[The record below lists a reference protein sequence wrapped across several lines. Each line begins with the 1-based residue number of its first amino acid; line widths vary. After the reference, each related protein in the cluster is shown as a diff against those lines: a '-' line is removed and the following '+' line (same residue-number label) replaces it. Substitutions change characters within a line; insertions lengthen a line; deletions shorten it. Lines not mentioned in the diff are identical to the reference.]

1 MQIKRAKTEKQ
12 KHKSTHN
19 KQYQCMKSFSTIYV
33 IALITLLLPILT
45 FVLKDNSI
53 YFGITSIIF
62 ILIVFIIIVFQR
74 QGTILQTNFDNQF
87 KENSLNTIWL
97 SEKERELNSQINAGL
112 IFKKIRRHQ
121 LDLIEKTL
129 RSELKASR
137 LTFIGNKI
145 DYLRV
150 IEAMHAHFFKNN
162 TKKDVMLIFGEVIG
176 DHFDNYSNNLNIGYK
191 SSLDVNLEIFNTLS
205 DIIRNNSMKKINKH

>member
-19 KQYQCMKSFSTIYV
+19 KQYQCMKLFSTIYV
-33 IALITLLLPILT
+33 IALITSLFLILS
-45 FVLKDNSI
+45 FMLKDNGI

>member
-1 MQIKRAKTEKQ
+1 MQIKRAKTE

-150 IEAMHAHFFKNN
+150 IDAMHAHFFKNN
-162 TKKDVMLIFGEVIG
+162 TQKDVMLIFGDIIG
-176 DHFDNYSNNLNIGYK
+176 DHSDKYNSNLQGLDKCKMDTNLK
-191 SSLDVNLEIFNTLS
+191 IFTTLS
-205 DIIRNNSMKKINKH
+205 NITEAKVNKS

>member
-19 KQYQCMKSFSTIYV
+19 KQYQCMKLFSTIYV
-33 IALITLLLPILT
+33 IALITSLFLILS
-45 FVLKDNSI
+45 FMLKDNGI
-53 YFGITSIIF
+53 YFGIISIIF

-150 IEAMHAHFFKNN
+150 IDAMHAHFFKNN
-162 TKKDVMLIFGEVIG
+162 TQKDVMLIFGDIIG
-176 DHFDNYSNNLNIGYK
+176 DHSDKYNSNLQGLDKCKMDTNLK
-191 SSLDVNLEIFNTLS
+191 IFTTLS
-205 DIIRNNSMKKINKH
+205 NIIEAKVNKS

>member
-1 MQIKRAKTEKQ
+1 
-12 KHKSTHN
+12 
-19 KQYQCMKSFSTIYV
+19 MKSFSTIYV

-150 IEAMHAHFFKNN
+150 IDAMHAHFFKNN
-162 TKKDVMLIFGEVIG
+162 TQKDVMLIFGDIIG
-176 DHFDNYSNNLNIGYK
+176 DHSDKYNSNLQGLDKCKMDTNLK
-191 SSLDVNLEIFNTLS
+191 IFTTLS
-205 DIIRNNSMKKINKH
+205 NITEAKVNKS

>member
-19 KQYQCMKSFSTIYV
+19 KQYQCMKLFSTIYV
-33 IALITLLLPILT
+33 IALITSLFLILS
-45 FVLKDNSI
+45 FMLKDNGI
-53 YFGITSIIF
+53 YFGIISIIF

-150 IEAMHAHFFKNN
+150 IDAMHAHFFKNN
-162 TKKDVMLIFGEVIG
+162 TQNDVMLIFGDIIG
-176 DHFDNYSNNLNIGYK
+176 DHSDKYNSNLQGLDKCKMDTNLK
-191 SSLDVNLEIFNTLS
+191 IFTTLS
-205 DIIRNNSMKKINKH
+205 NIIEAKVNKS

>member
-1 MQIKRAKTEKQ
+1 
-12 KHKSTHN
+12 
-19 KQYQCMKSFSTIYV
+19 MKSFSTIYV
-33 IALITLLLPILT
+33 IALITLLFPILT
-45 FVLKDNSI
+45 FTLKDNSI
-53 YFGITSIIF
+53 YFGIISIIF

-112 IFKKIRRHQ
+112 IFKKIRIHQ

-162 TKKDVMLIFGEVIG
+162 TKKDVMLIFGDVIG
-176 DHFDNYSNNLNIGYK
+176 DHFDKYNSNLQGLDKCKMDTNLK
-191 SSLDVNLEIFNTLS
+191 IFTTLS
-205 DIIRNNSMKKINKH
+205 NIIEAKVNKN